1 MANLHPAI
9 SVAIMAVVT
18 ILIRFLPFAIFGNN
32 RKTPK
37 MINYLGKVL
46 PHAIMAMLVVYCL
59 KNVSLKST
67 LSFLPELIASVAT
80 AGLYVWKKNTLLSI
94 GLGTVLYMVLVQFVF

>member
-1 MANLHPAI
+1 MTNLHPAI

-32 RKTPK
+32 RKTPWI
-37 MINYLGKVL
+37 INYLGKVL

-59 KNVSLKST
+59 KNVSFKTTSG
-67 LSFLPELIASVAT
+67 FLPELIATVVT
-80 AGLYVWKKNTLLSI
+80 AALYVWKKNTLLSI
-94 GLGTVLYMVLVQFVF
+94 GLGTLLYMLLVQFVF